1 MIVCLC
7 EGVSESEV
15 QEAIRVGATNLA
27 QITRSCDAGRDCG
40 CCHEALRELLQ
51 NAKFDPC
58 KSSRCCVSDCVP
70 RSSALAFQ
78 AR

>member
-15 QEAIRVGATNLA
+15 REAIAVGATSLDRIAKN
-27 QITRSCDAGRDCG
+27 CDAGRDCG
-40 CCHEALRELLQ
+40 CCHEALQELLQ
-51 NAKFDPC
+51 DAQFDGF
-58 KSSRCCVSDCVP
+58 KAARCSVADCVP

-78 AR
+78 TR